1 MNLTLPKR
9 VKLRGLLRQGERKL
23 RRWFRFSFRSDEPDG
38 QAGATTQVE
47 EVASAES
54 EGSPIPEGELSP
66 AAADSSVEQT
76 SEPAT
81 VADAHSPEPESVA
94 DALDKLFPGMRDF
107 GAGTHDID
115 NTGAEMRHE
124 WEPILEDLAPTRRT
138 QEPAISAAELPSATH
153 ILAELFSPEQE
164 SAENA
169 AGTTECDE
177 KQEEQADH
185 SEGSTSAAEPAISAQ
200 EEIDTDARTPEHG
213 PAAESGAQENPE
225 ANSED
230 APPAAAAETARPPYR
245 DWALEEKLA
254 SHREWVESQGL
265 TGKKAD
271 FAGAD
276 LEGTELISVNL
287 HFADFHD
294 ANLKSADLLLADL
307 RDACLVRA
315 DLQDA
320 CLVGANLEGANLE
333 DASLETAMGL
343 VPRQIAGAN
352 LRDASLPASFL
363 EFAAVANFE
372 RASRSAARFFRT
384 MMSASL
390 VCWLILWKTR
400 DVQLLTDSAVI
411 PFLHSRAAAAAL
423 PTVESY
429 LILPASLFILY
440 LVFHFHLQ
448 SVWDAV
454 LELPAVFPDGRALGD
469 RGPGIVLGLL
479 RTHFRWIEQDPSSTR
494 LVEKGMSVLLAYW
507 TVPVTLLLFWARY
520 LTRQE
525 VRGTLLHALLA
536 VIATGVAIYA
546 TTKTG
551 RPQEKWVIE
560 RKWTQRFVARLRA
573 INPAAVAAGLAAAL
587 LFLSIGTIAGAPHG
601 RGRAPQYGAAN
612 IRRWASNVFWS
623 VGFDPYADLTEASI
637 SIRPANWTG
646 ADAQV
651 ASVSGPR
658 LNDAK
663 FRYAQAY
670 RAFLANAHLWRSDF
684 EGAFLSEADLRSAD
698 LGQSSFRYALMDG
711 AQMNHANLDR
721 AILDGADLRRADLR
735 DANLS
740 HAWLIQAILVD
751 ARLERASFY
760 GARLSLA
767 TMTRANLQ
775 GADLRECY
783 LDGAQLERADFRG
796 AYLWSAKLPEAN
808 LKGAQL
814 GNAILI
820 DAYLRGADL
829 RWAQFPATVLNGADF
844 SGTNLDGADLRGAL
858 GLSANQVCSAKSRV
872 GVQLDDAIQTQVQA
886 QCPAAQ

>member
-1 MNLTLPKR
+1 
-9 VKLRGLLRQGERKL
+9 L
-23 RRWFRFSFRSDEPDG
+23 RRWFRFSFRSEEPDG

-47 EVASAES
+47 EPASAELD
-54 EGSPIPEGELSP
+54 GSGIPEGELSP
-66 AAADSSVEQT
+66 AVAESFVEQT
-76 SEPAT
+76 SEPA
-81 VADAHSPEPESVA
+81 VAADAPSPEPESVT
-94 DALDKLFPGMRDF
+94 DALNKLFPGIRDF
-107 GAGTHDID
+107 GAGTHNIE
-115 NTGAEMRHE
+115 NPGAEMRHE
-124 WEPILEDLAPTRRT
+124 WEPILEDLTPIRRT
-138 QEPAISAAELPSATH
+138 EGLTISAAELPSATH
-153 ILAELFSPEQE
+153 LLAELFSPEQE
-164 SAENA
+164 STEGAGDATASDDAQEPEEVEES
-169 AGTTECDE
+169 AGTAVPVVPV
-177 KQEEQADH
+177 QEESD
-185 SEGSTSAAEPAISAQ
+185 TSAGTPEQEAAAEPGTS
-200 EEIDTDARTPEHG
+200 
-213 PAAESGAQENPE
+213 ENPE

-230 APPAAAAETARPPYR
+230 APPAVVTEAPRPPYR

-254 SHREWVESQGL
+254 SHREWVESQGVS
-265 TGKKAD
+265 GKKAD

-276 LEGTELISVNL
+276 LEGTELIGVNL

-363 EFAAVANFE
+363 EFAAAANCD
-372 RASRSAARFFRT
+372 RASRSAARYFT
-384 MMSASL
+384 AMMSASV
-390 VCWLILWKTR
+390 VCWLILWKTK

-429 LILPASLFILY
+429 LILPVSLFILY

-479 RTHFRWIEQDPSSTR
+479 RTHFRWIEQDASSTR
-494 LVEKGMSVLLAYW
+494 LVEKGISVLLAYW
-507 TVPVTLLLFWARY
+507 TVPATLLFFWARY

-536 VIATGVAIYA
+536 VIATGVAAYA

-551 RPQEKWVIE
+551 RPQERWVIE
-560 RKWTQRFVARLRA
+560 RKWTQRFVAKLRA
-573 INPAAVAAGLAAAL
+573 INPAAVATVLGAVL
-587 LFLSIGTIAGAPHG
+587 LFLSIGTIAGAPHD

-612 IRRWASNVFWS
+612 IRRWAANAFWS

-637 SIRPANWTG
+637 STRPANWTG
-646 ADAQV
+646 ADTQIAEV
-651 ASVSGPR
+651 NGPR
-658 LNDAK
+658 LNDAN

-670 RAFLANAHLWRSDF
+670 GAFLANAHLWRADF
-684 EGAFLSEADLRSAD
+684 EGAFLSGADLRGAD

-711 AQMNHANLDR
+711 AQMNRANLDR
-721 AILDGADLRRADLR
+721 ATLDKADLRRADLR

-751 ARLERASFY
+751 AQLERASFY

-783 LDGAQLERADFRG
+783 LDGAQLERADLRG
-796 AYLWSAKLPEAN
+796 AYLWSAKLAEAN

-814 GNAILI
+814 GSAILI

-829 RWAQFPATVLNGADF
+829 RWAQFPATVLNGADL
-844 SGTNLDGADLRGAL
+844 SGANLDGADLRGAL
-858 GLSANQVCSAKSRV
+858 GLNANQVCSAKSRV
-872 GVQLDDAIQTQVQA
+872 GVLLDDAIQTQVQA

>member
-1 MNLTLPKR
+1 M
-9 VKLRGLLRQGERKL
+9 
-23 RRWFRFSFRSDEPDG
+23 
-38 QAGATTQVE
+38 
-47 EVASAES
+47 
-54 EGSPIPEGELSP
+54 SP
-66 AAADSSVEQT
+66 AAADSSVERT
-76 SEPAT
+76 SGLAT
-81 VADAHSPEPESVA
+81 VADTPGTEPESVA
-94 DALDKLFPGMRDF
+94 DALNRLFPGVRDF
-107 GAGTHDID
+107 GAGTHNIE
-115 NTGAEMRHE
+115 NAGTAMRHD
-124 WEPILEDLAPTRRT
+124 WEPILEDLTRARRT
-138 QEPAISAAELPSATH
+138 EEPAISSAELPSAAH

-164 SAENA
+164 STEGA
-169 AGTTECDE
+169 ADATASDDEREAKDSEESTGT
-177 KQEEQADH
+177 
-185 SEGSTSAAEPAISAQ
+185 AEPVISAQ
-200 EEIDTDARTPEHG
+200 EESETNPGALEHEA
-213 PAAESGAQENPE
+213 AAEPSPPENPE
-225 ANSED
+225 ANSEVT
-230 APPAAAAETARPPYR
+230 PPAAVTEAPRAPYR
-245 DWALEEKLA
+245 DWAFEEKLA
-254 SHREWVESQGL
+254 SHREWVESQGGS
-265 TGKKAD
+265 GKKAD
-271 FAGAD
+271 FAGAN
-276 LEGTELISVNL
+276 LEGTELIGVNL
-287 HFADFHD
+287 RFADFHD

-363 EFAAVANFE
+363 EFAAAANFE
-372 RASRSAARFFRT
+372 RASRSAARYFT
-384 MMSASL
+384 AMMSASV
-390 VCWLILWKTR
+390 VCWLILWQTK
-400 DVQLLTDSAVI
+400 DAQLLTDSAVI
-411 PFLHSRAAAAAL
+411 PFLHSRAAATAL

-429 LILPASLFILY
+429 LILPVSLFILY

-454 LELPAVFPDGRALGD
+454 LELPAVFPDGHALGD

-479 RTHFRWIEQDPSSTR
+479 RTHFRWIEQDASSTR
-494 LVEKGMSVLLAYW
+494 LVEKGISVLLAYW
-507 TVPVTLLLFWARY
+507 AVPATLLFFWARY

-536 VIATGVAIYA
+536 VVATGAAIYA

-551 RPQEKWVIE
+551 RPQERWVIE
-560 RKWTQRFVARLRA
+560 RKWTQRFVAKLRA
-573 INPAAVAAGLAAAL
+573 INPAAVTIGLAAVL
-587 LFLSIGTIAGAPHG
+587 LFLSIGTIVGAPHD
-601 RGRAPQYGAAN
+601 RGRAPQYGVAN
-612 IRRWASNVFWS
+612 IRRWAANAFWS
-623 VGFDPYADLTEASI
+623 IGFDPYADLTEASI
-637 SIRPANWTG
+637 STRPANWTG
-646 ADAQV
+646 ADTQT

-670 RAFLANAHLWRSDF
+670 GAFLANAHLWRADF
-684 EGAFLSEADLRSAD
+684 EGAFLSEADLRGAD
-698 LGQSSFRYALMDG
+698 LGQSSFRYALMDR

-721 AILDGADLRRADLR
+721 AILDRADLRRADLR

-751 ARLERASFY
+751 AQLEHASFY

-783 LDGAQLERADFRG
+783 LDGAQLEHADFRG

-829 RWAQFPATVLNGADF
+829 RWAQFPATVLNGADL

-858 GLSANQVCSAKSRV
+858 GLNANQVCSARSRV
-872 GVQLDDAIQTQVQA
+872 GVLLDDAIQTQVQA

>member
-1 MNLTLPKR
+1 LK
-9 VKLRGLLRQGERKL
+9 
-23 RRWFRFSFRSDEPDG
+23 RWFRFAFRSEDPDG
-38 QAGATTQVE
+38 PAGAATQVE
-47 EVASAES
+47 EPASSES
-54 EGSPIPEGELSP
+54 DGGAIPEAELSP
-66 AAADSSVEQT
+66 EDSFVEQT
-76 SEPAT
+76 LEPTTA
-81 VADAHSPEPESVA
+81 ADTPRLEPESVG
-94 DALDKLFPGMRDF
+94 DALNKLFPGVRDF
-107 GAGTHDID
+107 GAGTHNIE
-115 NTGAEMRHE
+115 NAGVEMRHD
-124 WEPILEDLAPTRRT
+124 WEPILEDLTRARRVEEPT
-138 QEPAISAAELPSATH
+138 ISAAELPSAAH
-153 ILAELFSPEQE
+153 ILAELFSPEQASTEGAADATPSDGAQEAHE
-164 SAENA
+164 SEESTGLAEPVVSAPEESDANA
-169 AGTTECDE
+169 DAPE
-177 KQEEQADH
+177 H
-185 SEGSTSAAEPAISAQ
+185 EGAAEP
-200 EEIDTDARTPEHG
+200 
-213 PAAESGAQENPE
+213 GAPENPV

-230 APPAAAAETARPPYR
+230 IPPAAVIETPPVPYR
-245 DWALEEKLA
+245 DWAFEEKLA

-265 TGKKAD
+265 NGKKAD

-276 LEGTELISVNL
+276 LEGTELIGVNL
-287 HFADFHD
+287 RFADFHD

-363 EFAAVANFE
+363 EFAAAANFE
-372 RASRSAARFFRT
+372 RASRSAARYFT
-384 MMSASL
+384 AMMSASA
-390 VCWLILWKTR
+390 VCWLILWRTK
-400 DVQLLTDSAVI
+400 DIQLVTDLAII
-411 PFLHSRAAAAAL
+411 PFLHSRAAATAL

-429 LILPASLFILY
+429 LILPVSLFILY

-448 SVWDAV
+448 SVWDAI
-454 LELPAVFPDGRALGD
+454 LELPAIFPDGRALGD

-479 RTHFRWIEQDPSSTR
+479 RTHFRWIEQDVSSTR
-494 LVEKGMSVLLAYW
+494 LVEKGISVLLAYW
-507 TVPVTLLLFWARY
+507 TVPATLLLFWARY

-536 VIATGVAIYA
+536 VIATGVAIHA

-560 RKWTQRFVARLRA
+560 RKWTQRFVAKLRA
-573 INPAAVAAGLAAAL
+573 INPAAVAIGLAAVL
-587 LFLSIGTIAGAPHG
+587 LFLSIGTIAGAPHD
-601 RGRAPQYGAAN
+601 RGRAPQYGAAS
-612 IRRWASNVFWS
+612 IRRWAANVFWL

-637 SIRPANWTG
+637 STRPTNWTG
-646 ADAQV
+646 ADTQIT
-651 ASVSGPR
+651 SVSGPR

-670 RAFLANAHLWRSDF
+670 GAFLANAHLWRADF
-684 EGAFLSEADLRSAD
+684 EGAFLSEADLRGAD
-698 LGQSSFRYALMDG
+698 LGQSSFRYALMDR

-751 ARLERASFY
+751 AQLEHASFY

-775 GADLRECY
+775 GADLRESY
-783 LDGAQLERADFRG
+783 LDGAQLEHADFRG
-796 AYLWSAKLPEAN
+796 AYLWSAKLAEAN
-808 LKGAQL
+808 LKGAQF

-829 RWAQFPATVLNGADF
+829 RWAQFSGTVLNGTDF
-844 SGTNLDGADLRGAL
+844 SSTNLDGADLRGAL
-858 GLSANQVCSAKSRV
+858 GLNANQVCSAKSRA
-872 GVQLDDAIQTQVQA
+872 GVLLDDAMQTQVQA

>member
-1 MNLTLPKR
+1 
-9 VKLRGLLRQGERKL
+9 L
-23 RRWFRFSFRSDEPDG
+23 RRWFRFSSRSDEPDG
-38 QAGATTQVE
+38 QSGAATQVE
-47 EVASAES
+47 EAASAES
-54 EGSPIPEGELSP
+54 EGSGIPEAELSP
-66 AAADSSVEQT
+66 VADSSVEQT
-76 SEPAT
+76 PIEPTPEPAAA
-81 VADAHSPEPESVA
+81 ADVPGPEPESVA
-94 DALDKLFPGMRDF
+94 DALEKLFPGMRDF
-107 GAGTHDID
+107 GAGTHDLE
-115 NTGAEMRHE
+115 NAGVKTGHD
-124 WEPILEDLAPTRRT
+124 WEPILENMTPLRRT
-138 QEPAISAAELPSATH
+138 EEPAISAAELPSAAH
-153 ILAELFSPEQE
+153 ILAELFSTEQESTEGAADAIESADAPEAEDAEVLAGTAEPVVSVQEEADRSAGAPEQE
-164 SAENA
+164 VV
-169 AGTTECDE
+169 
-177 KQEEQADH
+177 ADP
-185 SEGSTSAAEPAISAQ
+185 G
-200 EEIDTDARTPEHG
+200 TPEHSE
-213 PAAESGAQENPE
+213 ASSENM
-225 ANSED
+225 
-230 APPAAAAETARPPYR
+230 PPAAVTEVPRPPYR

-254 SHREWVESQGL
+254 AHREWVESQGL
-265 TGKKAD
+265 SGKKAD

-287 HFADFHD
+287 RFADFHD

-333 DASLETAMGL
+333 GASLETAMGL

-352 LRDASLPASFL
+352 LRDASLPAPFL

-372 RASRSAARFFRT
+372 RASRSASRFFMA
-384 MMSASL
+384 MMSASA
-390 VCWLILWKTR
+390 VCWLILWKTK
-400 DVQLLTDSAVI
+400 DVQLVTDSAVI

-429 LILPASLFILY
+429 LILPVSLFILY

-479 RTHFRWIEQDPSSTR
+479 RTHFRWIEQDASSTR
-494 LVEKGMSVLLAYW
+494 LVEKGFSVLLAYW
-507 TVPVTLLLFWARY
+507 TVPATLVLFWGRY

-536 VIATGVAIYA
+536 VIATGVAVYA
-546 TTKTG
+546 TAKAG
-551 RPQEKWVIE
+551 RPQERWVIE
-560 RKWTQRFVARLRA
+560 RKWTQRFVAKLRA
-573 INPAAVAAGLAAAL
+573 INPAAVAMGLAAVL

-601 RGRAPQYGAAN
+601 RSRAPQYGAAS
-612 IRRWASNVFWS
+612 IRRWASTAFWS
-623 VGFDPYADLTEASI
+623 MGFDPYADLTEASI
-637 SIRPANWTG
+637 SARPANWTG
-646 ADAQV
+646 AETQL

-658 LNDAK
+658 LNDAN

-670 RAFLANAHLWRSDF
+670 GAFLANAHLWRSDF
-684 EGAFLSEADLRSAD
+684 EGAFLSEADLRNAD
-698 LGQSSFRYALMDG
+698 LGQSNFRYALMDG
-711 AQMNHANLDR
+711 ARMDHANLDR
-721 AILDGADLRRADLR
+721 AVLDKADLRRADLR

-740 HAWLIQAILVD
+740 HAWLIQATLVD
-751 ARLERASFY
+751 AQLERASFY

-783 LDGAQLERADFRG
+783 LDGAQLERADLRG
-796 AYLWSAKLPEAN
+796 AYLWSAKFSEAD
-808 LKGAQL
+808 LKGAQF

-829 RWAQFPATVLNGADF
+829 RWAQFPGTVLNGADL
-844 SGTNLDGADLRGAL
+844 SGANLDGADLRGAL
-858 GLSANQVCSAKSRV
+858 GLSANQVCSAKSRA